1 MYDLKG
7 STKGRFVEP
16 PQEEK
21 NYARTIFKDL
31 NWTDENRHL
40 VLGPEKRKLLLEQ
53 IEKDSKFLQ
62 TMGVM
67 DYSLLVGIHLR
78 NKGNSE
84 NIRMKLLST
93 FAAVLATVKSK
104 NNVKRRSSVFERRM
118 TYLPDDEEAEMYDKI
133 LFNSIFY

>member
-1 MYDLKG
+1 MHRMFDLKG
-7 STKGRFVEP
+7 SMYGRFVP
-16 PQEEK
+16 LPSEEK
-21 NYARTIFKDL
+21 NYARTIFKDK

-40 VLGPEKRKLLLEQ
+40 ILGPDKRKLLLEQ
-53 IEKDSKFLQ
+53 LEKDSKFLQ

-84 NIRMKLLST
+84 NIRSRLLAT

-104 NNVKRRSSVFERRM
+104 NSNKKGSVFERRI
-118 TYLPDDEEAEMYDKI
+118 TNLPDDDNDK
-133 LFNSIFY
+133 